1 MWKASLVRYIAKL
14 PNVVKQFRNSYMK
27 DTLEYKI
34 LKYLHENDNV
44 KTIEVSHLHIDKEY
58 LKKSLSNLRREKYIK
73 CRLINNENIIAEIEL
88 KGKEYL
94 SKIDSNKNITNNF
107 NNSTIGQFNQE
118 SSFSE
123 SPISIKTNEIP
134 SKKPETK
141 SRLNKLL
148 SNPWLVGMSVA
159 VFTAVLNGKRVMKY
173 INNILDNI

>member
-1 MWKASLVRYIAKL
+1 MLLFRHIFKPQNVTSNPKELHRQILKLVL
-14 PNVVKQFRNSYMK
+14 HFVFVELLLRNS
-27 DTLEYKI
+27 
-34 LKYLHENDNV
+34 
-44 KTIEVSHLHIDKEY
+44 
-58 LKKSLSNLRREKYIK
+58 KYIK
-73 CRLINNENIIAEIEL
+73 CRLINNENIIAKIEL

-94 SKIDSNKNITNNF
+94 SKIDSNKNVTNNF

-148 SNPWLVGMSVA
+148 SNPWLVGISVA

-173 INNILDNI
+173 INDILDNI

>member
-1 MWKASLVRYIAKL
+1 
-14 PNVVKQFRNSYMK
+14 MK

-34 LKYLHENDNV
+34 LKYLYENDNNNPIDV
-44 KTIEVSHLHIDKEY
+44 SVLEPNEKT
-58 LKKSLSNLRREKYIK
+58 LKKVLKGLKNEKLISYGTGINTNISNLNFIRAK
-73 CRLINNENIIAEIEL
+73 IEF

-148 SNPWLVGMSVA
+148 SNPWLVGISVA

-173 INNILDNI
+173 INDILDNI